1 MIPRRLCTR
10 RRAESPERR
19 VARGR
24 RWCRRVEVL
33 PHLPSPRLPKA
44 LRGSRHESSPSLTSP
59 STTSTSPSF
68 SSLGGVARGGGL
80 ARLPHVESLDAWA
93 HAVLVEAPRSLAATR
108 AATCTTDP
116 LLRPHLSLHNGLC
129 DYDDNVAMLLVMVL
143 LFVAVLVVVAV
154 PHVTLTLAV
163 TIPLFVPILC
173 ISRPIAALSA
183 ALDAW
188 PDGVPVGLAEGDT
201 RCLAFFGDVAHFS
214 CGVHAKVVQF

>member
-10 RRAESPERR
+10 RRAGPPERR

-44 LRGSRHESSPSLTSP
+44 LRGSRLESSPSLTSP

-93 HAVLVEAPRSLAATR
+93 RAVLVMAPRGRAATR
-108 AATCTTDP
+108 TTTCATDP
-116 LLRPHLSLHNGLC
+116 LLRPHGSLHDGLR
-129 DYDDNVAMLLVMVL
+129 DLNDDVAMLLGMMP
-143 LFVAVLVVVAV
+143 LFVAVLVDAAAPRVMLMLATPITLFILRLRLSRLVA
-154 PHVTLTLAV
+154 L
-163 TIPLFVPILC
+163 
-173 ISRPIAALSA
+173 LSA

-188 PDGVPVGLAEGDT
+188 PDGVPVG
-201 RCLAFFGDVAHFS
+201 
-214 CGVHAKVVQF
+214 